1 VVELSDFA
9 FNWCLKLLV
18 CDFEC
23 GVIMGEN
30 ACVEPMSNP
39 GIFA

>member
-9 FNWCLKLLV
+9 FNWCLKLLG

-23 GVIMGEN
+23 GVILSEN
-30 ACVEPMSNP
+30 ACVEQMSDP
-39 GIFA
+39 GIYA